1 MQNPIT
7 HPKTH
12 NKAQF
17 KIGDLVVLGT
27 FTAPLDE
34 IGAGKAI
41 EMEQPAALVPPFMVV
56 VAMRRNRAKLKD
68 GAFKDD
74 KLIVYKCAWFDAN
87 DGIFKETNFYEPL
100 LQLVQ
105 APKQALKKDQLKFG
119 QAVALLTQKAEAL
132 KLYNGQTAR
141 AFMPPAMLITGYEA
155 NDQAVTQNRKGE
167 VEALLPAYYVKCK
180 WYNAAKAKFMEDK
193 FAIEAIELA

>member
-12 NKAQF
+12 NKARF
-17 KIGDLVVLGT
+17 KIGDVVVLGT
-27 FTAPLDE
+27 FMVPLDE

-41 EMEQPAALVPPFMVV
+41 EMEQPIALVPPFMVV
-56 VAMRRNRAKLKD
+56 VAMRRNQAKPKD
-68 GAFKDD
+68 QAFKDD
-74 KLIVYKCAWFDAN
+74 KQLVYKCAWFDAK
-87 DGIFKETNFYEPL
+87 DGVFKEANFYEPL
-100 LQLVQ
+100 LQLVRAQ
-105 APKQALKKDQLKFG
+105 KQALKKDQLKFG
-119 QAVALLTQKAEAL
+119 QAVALLTQKVEAL
-132 KLYNGQTAR
+132 KLYGEQPSR
-141 AFMPPAMLITGYEA
+141 AFMPPAMLITGYEV
-155 NDQAVTQNRKGE
+155 NDKAITKNRKGE